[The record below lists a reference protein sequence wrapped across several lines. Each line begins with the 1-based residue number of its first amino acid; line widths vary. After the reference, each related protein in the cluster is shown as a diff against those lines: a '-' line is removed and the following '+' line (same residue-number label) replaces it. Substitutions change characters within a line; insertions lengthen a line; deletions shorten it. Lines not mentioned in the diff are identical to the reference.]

1 VPREALQLTPKARA
15 AVAGHLVCSLGARD
29 EHDLDE
35 AWVTEV
41 KRRITDVDARR
52 VKVVSWQRAQR
63 CLRAEL
69 RGARTKR

>member
-1 VPREALQLTPKARA
+1 VPREALQLTLKARA

-41 KRRITDVDARR
+41 KRRITDVDA
-52 VKVVSWQRAQR
+52 SSAH
-63 CLRAEL
+63 
-69 RGARTKR
+69 RGVRHGGSESRKPMPLLVFPV